1 MFTPAPIVQTI
12 VAVVAA
18 IAFLATANYLPA
30 ALVVAA
36 GAAAWIGY
44 AVRRRR
50 WHG

>member
-1 MFTPAPIVQTI
+1 VFTPAPIVQTI

-30 ALVVAA
+30 GLVIAA
-36 GAAAWIGY
+36 GTAAWVGY

-50 WHG
+50 WRG